1 MKRIVLYLSAALLL
15 LSCSNGGCPE
25 LEAGFQNPPHESR
38 PMVLWHWMNGNV
50 TKDGIRKDLL
60 WMHDIGL
67 SGFFLF
73 DAAYST
79 PQVVDTLLPYMSEGW
94 KDAFRY
100 AVALA
105 DSLGLEVGIASS
117 PGWSLTGGPWV
128 SEDDA
133 QKKLIWSATP
143 VCGHYRGA
151 LPLPSSTV
159 SSGLFHAVPQL
170 EGIVR
175 DYLKEIRVLAVRQ
188 DADPEVRDISSSYS
202 DGILDWTAPEGNWMV
217 YRFAYTLIGTT
228 NGPAPPE
235 ATGLEVDK
243 LDAGAVRRYW
253 ENYLGLYKETLG
265 RNLGPGAISNIDID
279 SYESGKGT
287 WTLRMEEE
295 FEKRRA
301 YSMALWLPA
310 FAGEKIGTDEERER
324 FLFDWRQTLGE
335 LLAENHYDLA
345 TKIFHSQGI
354 KRYSESHE
362 ERRSFTG
369 DGMMVKRTADVPQGA
384 FWVRFRAGVYATM
397 PHMEADLRE
406 SSSVAHIYGQN
417 ICAAEAFTTNGRPG
431 KWDGWWAY
439 QCHPGKLKP
448 VADAAMAEGLN
459 RFVIHTSVHQPSE
472 AFKPG
477 LGLGPYGQWF
487 NRYDTWASEARP
499 WIDYISRSC
508 FMLSQGRFVAD
519 IAYLYGEDTNLTQRF
534 GQERPGIPAGWN
546 YDFVNGD
553 ALVNALEIKD
563 GRIVSKSGASYR
575 MLVIDSRIERM
586 SDAVA
591 ARIEAIREAGIPVCD
606 LREGAKMISVLEQ
619 EGISA
624 DVSNVPDSVAF
635 VHRKLAGGEI
645 YWIANICSRPRSMT
659 LGLRDF
665 TADGSVRR
673 ALEPKVWRADR
684 GTVEE
689 VSYRVEEGRLLV
701 DLQLERDDAVFVV
714 LQGKAKYKS
723 FVAPM
728 KTPVTEEIPFSST
741 WTVHFVPAINPEEP
755 VDYTFDRLYAW
766 NESRDPFI
774 RFFSG
779 TATYKTS
786 FQWSPDRSGAET
798 VLDLGRVCN
807 MAHVYVN
814 GKDLGLL
821 WKEPYRMDI
830 SEALVE
836 GDNTLEIKVTNS
848 WGNRLIGDSALPME
862 ERATKTS
869 WEFYSPDDPL
879 PASGLLGPV
888 RILR

>member
-1 MKRIVLYLSAALLL
+1 MKRIVLYVAAVLLM
-15 LSCSNGGCPE
+15 LSCSNRKGCSE
-25 LEAGFQNPPHESR
+25 LEAGFQNPPHDSR

-50 TKDGIRKDLL
+50 TKESIRKDLL

-143 VCGHYRGA
+143 VCGHYHGD
-151 LPLPSSTV
+151 LPLPSITV
-159 SSGLFHAVPQL
+159 PSELFHAVPAQ

-188 DADPEVRDISSSYS
+188 GPEPVVRDISSSFS

-253 ENYLGLYKETLG
+253 ENYLGLYRETLG

-295 FEKRRA
+295 FEKRRG

-310 FAGEKIGTDEERER
+310 LAGEKIGTDEERER

-345 TKIFHSQGI
+345 TEIFHSQGI

-477 LGLGPYGQWF
+477 IGLGPYGQWF
-487 NRYDTWASEARP
+487 NRFDTWASEARP

-563 GRIVSKSGASYR
+563 GNLVARSGASYR
-575 MLVIDSRIERM
+575 MLVIDSQIERM
-586 SDAVA
+586 SDALA
-591 ARIEAIREAGIPVCD
+591 ARIEALRAAGIPVCD
-606 LREGAKMISVLEQ
+606 LRDGGKILSVLEK
-619 EGISA
+619 EGISP
-624 DVSNVPDSVAF
+624 DVSDVPDSVAF
-635 VHRKLAGGEI
+635 VHRKLSGGEI

-665 TADGSVRR
+665 TADGSARR

-714 LQGKAKYKS
+714 LQGKAKHNSYVTS
-723 FVAPM
+723 V
-728 KTPVTEEIPFSST
+728 KTPVTEEVLFSSN
-741 WTVHFVPAINPEEP
+741 WNVHFVPAIHPEKP
-755 VDYTFDRLYAW
+755 ADYTFDRLYAW
-766 NESRDPFI
+766 NESQDPFI

-779 TATYKTS
+779 TATYRTS
-786 FQWSPDRSGAET
+786 FRWSRSPAEA
-798 VLDLGRVCN
+798 VLDLGQVFN

-821 WKEPYRMDI
+821 WKEPYRIDI
-830 SEALVE
+830 SQSLVE
-836 GDNTLEIKVTNS
+836 GDNTLEIQVTNS
-848 WGNRLIGDSALPME
+848 WGNRLIGDSALPKE
-862 ERATKTS
+862 ERAARTS

-879 PASGLLGPV
+879 PTSGLLGPV